1 VFDTKPESTRS
12 YISFQ
17 QGQRVVIQRR
27 HDCGWWIGSVI
38 ENERLGNLSPK
49 GYFPGTYTLSLLVEG
64 DTGTPIQ
71 EGKGKKM
78 LGEKLY
84 PAVSRLEPELAGKI
98 TGMLLEMDNTEI
110 LTILESE
117 TQLRQKVDEA
127 VRVLDGLQLL

>member
-1 VFDTKPESTRS
+1 M
-12 YISFQ
+12 
-17 QGQRVVIQRR
+17 
-27 HDCGWWIGSVI
+27 
-38 ENERLGNLSPK
+38 
-49 GYFPGTYTLSLLVEG
+49 SLLVEG